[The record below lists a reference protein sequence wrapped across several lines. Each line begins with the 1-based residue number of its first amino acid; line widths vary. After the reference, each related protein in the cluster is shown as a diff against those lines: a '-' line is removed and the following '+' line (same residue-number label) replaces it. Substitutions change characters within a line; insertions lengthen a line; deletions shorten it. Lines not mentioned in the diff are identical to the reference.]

1 MITAAALCPWP
12 PLLVRELTGADPVLP
27 ELRAACDA
35 AVATVLASRPETV
48 VVAGPGPATAP
59 CPPDGRLDVP
69 AFGGLPPRASQG
81 APETRIKARPALPPG
96 PGMGAYLLDRAGY
109 SGPRV
114 IWSVSEQEPPDA
126 CARLGAE
133 LAGHGPAGTAQR
145 TGLLVLGDG
154 SARRGPKAPGHFDE
168 RAASFDAA
176 VEKAVRAGDLSA
188 LLDVDPALARDLM
201 ATGRPA
207 WQVLAGALRA
217 GARPEG
223 APGGPAALAVDVQY
237 AGDPFGVK
245 YLVASLVPSFPRD
258 GTRRGPAGDPAA
270 PGEPGRDDHRDDG
283 EQQDRDHHHV
293 HLG

>member
-1 MITAAALCPWP
+1 MIAAAALCPWP
-12 PLLVRELTGADPVLP
+12 PLLVRELTGGAPVLP

-35 AVATVLASRPETV
+35 AVAAVLAAGPAVV
-48 VVAGPGPATAP
+48 VVAGPGPVTERLPA
-59 CPPDGRLDVP
+59 DGRLDVA
-69 AFGGLPPRASQG
+69 AFGGLPGRSA
-81 APETRIKARPALPPG
+81 AARRPALPPA

-114 IWSVSEQEPPDA
+114 IWSVSEDEPPDA

-133 LAGHGPAGTAQR
+133 LAGAEVPGPGLGG

-168 RAASFDAA
+168 RAAAFDAT
-176 VEKAVRAGDLSA
+176 VEKAVRAGDLGA

-223 APGGPAALAVDVQY
+223 AGGGPAALAVDVQY
-237 AGDPFGVK
+237 AGDPFGVM
-245 YLVASLVPSFPRD
+245 YLVASLVPS
-258 GTRRGPAGDPAA
+258 
-270 PGEPGRDDHRDDG
+270 
-283 EQQDRDHHHV
+283 
-293 HLG
+293 LS